1 MKVTKKWLVKN
12 GDLILYLISLI
23 IMYNVLYICETKK
36 EVEQIT
42 LELNGIVEE
51 GNKFH
56 YKQKIIICN
65 LIDYLEK
72 FLLN

>member
-42 LELNGIVEE
+42 LELNEIVEE

-56 YKQKIIICN
+56 YKQKTIICN